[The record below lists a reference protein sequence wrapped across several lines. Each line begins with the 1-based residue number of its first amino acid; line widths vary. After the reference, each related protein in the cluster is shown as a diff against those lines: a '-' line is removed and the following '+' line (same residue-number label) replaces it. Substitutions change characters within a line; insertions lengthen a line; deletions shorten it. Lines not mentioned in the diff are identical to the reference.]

1 MDNAPQQALVAT
13 ILDSAEESLEVSS
26 TSNLMRIQ
34 KHSQEILDKIF
45 SFLDYDGLKAAMLCC
60 RAWRELG
67 SSPLLWRDIKIPPIQ
82 AENLEQVRLLHFSSC
97 SPTLD
102 PD

>member
-13 ILDSAEESLEVSS
+13 ILDGAEESLV
-26 TSNLMRIQ
+26 LY
-34 KHSQEILDKIF
+34 KIF

-67 SSPLLWRDIKIPPIQ
+67 SSPTLWRDIKILPIQ
-82 AENLEQVRLLHFSSC
+82 AENLAQVMRLHFSS
-97 SPTLD
+97 SSLRLILTNSM
-102 PD
+102 